1 MSDLAKRIAELSPE
15 KRKLLLRQLE
25 QQKSKKD
32 TELTP
37 ILRQSREA
45 NTFPISFSQQRL
57 WFLDQL
63 ELGNVAYNIP
73 VAIRLKGVLHL
84 PSLEQSVNEI
94 IRRHES
100 LRTTFDAL
108 DEQVVQ
114 VIHAPEPLTFPVQ
127 DLQAL

>member
-84 PSLEQSVNEI
+84 PSLEQSVN
-94 IRRHES
+94 
-100 LRTTFDAL
+100 
-108 DEQVVQ
+108 
-114 VIHAPEPLTFPVQ
+114 
-127 DLQAL
+127 